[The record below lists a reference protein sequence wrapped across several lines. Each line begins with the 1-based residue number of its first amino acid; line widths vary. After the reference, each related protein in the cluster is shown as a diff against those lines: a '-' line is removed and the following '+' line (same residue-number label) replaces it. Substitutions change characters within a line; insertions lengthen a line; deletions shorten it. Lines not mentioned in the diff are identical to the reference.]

1 MTPPPLLVAVVGP
14 TGSGKSS
21 LAIHLAHH
29 LDGEVIN
36 CDSLQIFKYFDIG
49 TAKLPEA
56 DWQGIPH
63 HFISTAEPGDIITAG
78 DFSRQ
83 ARQAAHEIAARGK
96 VPIVAGGTGF
106 YLRAMLDGLSPA
118 PQRDNHLRATLTQ
131 REAARAGVLHRLL
144 RRLDRASALRIHSND
159 IPKLI
164 RAIEIA
170 QKGGFAKSAQAPAQP
185 LEGFRVRKIG
195 LFPPRE
201 QLYQN
206 IEQRCEQ
213 MFRVGL
219 VEECRAILGRSI
231 PRTAKPF
238 EAIGYAQ
245 ALRVIEGTLTVA
257 EALDDTKMQTRRYAK
272 RQATWFRREPGL
284 FRIEGFGSEAV
295 SQQRAREWL
304 ATEG

>member
-1 MTPPPLLVAVVGP
+1 MTLPPLLVAVVGP

-49 TAKLPEA
+49 TAKLPEP

-63 HFISTAEPGDIITAG
+63 HLLSTADPGDVITAG

-83 ARQAAHEIAARGK
+83 ARQAAHQIAARGK
-96 VPIVAGGTGF
+96 VPIVTGGTGF

-118 PQRDNHLRATLTQ
+118 PQRDNDLRTTLAQ
-131 REAARAGVLHRLL
+131 REAARKGVLHRLL
-144 RRLDRASALRIHSND
+144 RRIDRLSAVRIHAHD
-159 IPKLI
+159 TPKLI

-170 QKGGFAKSAQAPAQP
+170 RKGASAKSAQTPAQP
-185 LEGFRVRKIG
+185 LEGFRIRKVG

-213 MFRVGL
+213 MFSGGL
-219 VEECRAILGRSI
+219 VEECQSILERGI
-231 PRTAKPF
+231 PPTVKPF

-245 ALRVIEGTLTVA
+245 AMRVIAGTLLVP
-257 EALDDTKMQTRRYAK
+257 EALAETKMQTRRYAK
-272 RQATWFRREPGL
+272 RQTTWFRREHGL
-284 FRIEGFGSEAV
+284 FRIEGFGSEAA
-295 SQQRAREWL
+295 SQERAHEWL